1 MITSASVL
9 EFRIVIRNYFLQYL
23 NTREKRTS
31 DGRMEHVLTCKE
43 MSGLE
48 KNKKANDC
56 SLCRH

>member
-48 KNKKANDC
+48 
-56 SLCRH
+56 

>member
-31 DGRMEHVLTCKE
+31 DGRIDRKSVV
-43 MSGLE
+43 
-48 KNKKANDC
+48 
-56 SLCRH
+56 